1 MSSAPA
7 PAPNVQQ
14 VVPFFMVTDM
24 SRSLR
29 FYMEGLGFTMKYRW
43 TPDSPDKIRWCW
55 LELGGA
61 SVMLQEYNPGP
72 IPTEEL
78 GKGAS
83 IWFQCQDSL
92 SLSTTNSKPAA
103 SKPANPSSAT
113 TCGTSPSP
121 TPTATASTSNPPRMS
136 PKKPNSPK
144 YRRAEHRI
152 FFLSLSAP
160 QEYIIRT
167 LSTIGS

>member
-1 MSSAPA
+1 MSTAPA
-7 PAPNVQQ
+7 PTPNVQQ

-29 FYMEGLGFTMKYRW
+29 FYMEGLGFTMKYKW

-55 LELGGA
+55 LGLGGA
-61 SVMLQEYNPGP
+61 SLMLQEYNPGH

-92 SLSTTNSKPAA
+92 ALYYEFKARDIETREPFVGNHMWDVALIDPD
-103 SKPANPSSAT
+103 
-113 TCGTSPSP
+113 GYHLHFESP
-121 TPTATASTSNPPRMS
+121 TDVPEETR
-136 PKKPNSPK
+136 
-144 YRRAEHRI
+144 
-152 FFLSLSAP
+152 LSEVQS
-160 QEYIIRT
+160 
-167 LSTIGS
+167 

>member
-1 MSSAPA
+1 MSTAPA

-29 FYMEGLGFTMKYRW
+29 FYMEGLGFTVKYRW

-61 SVMLQEYNPGP
+61 SVMLQEYNPGR

-92 SLSTTNSKPAA
+92 ALYYEFKARGIETREPFVGNHMWDVALTDPD
-103 SKPANPSSAT
+103 
-113 TCGTSPSP
+113 GYRLHFESP
-121 TPTATASTSNPPRMS
+121 TDVPEET
-136 PKKPNSPK
+136 K
-144 YRRAEHRI
+144 
-152 FFLSLSAP
+152 LSEVQA
-160 QEYIIRT
+160 
-167 LSTIGS
+167 GGA

>member
-1 MSSAPA
+1 MSTAPS
-7 PAPNVQQ
+7 PTPNVQQ

-24 SRSLR
+24 ARSLR

-61 SVMLQEYNPGP
+61 SLMLQEYNPGR

-83 IWFQCQDSL
+83 IWFQCHDSL
-92 SLSTTNSKPAA
+92 ALYSEFKSRGLA
-103 SKPANPSSAT
+103 PSEPFVGNHMWDVALT
-113 TCGTSPSP
+113 DPDGYHLHFESP
-121 TPTATASTSNPPRMS
+121 TDVPEETKLSDL
-136 PKKPNSPK
+136 
-144 YRRAEHRI
+144 RR
-152 FFLSLSAP
+152 
-160 QEYIIRT
+160 
-167 LSTIGS
+167 